1 MLARHL
7 DACKCEGA
15 GWGIS
20 LEFHYRDRMAP
31 CDVRRENSM
40 ARSRFKPTDEQRQK
54 VRALAGFGLSHKQI
68 ATVVEVGAVDR
79 LRKYFAEELTVGP
92 LEAQSNVM
100 RTLFRLASSGRNP
113 AATMFWLK
121 TRAGWSEQGK
131 VEEREAPSHIVWE
144 IREYQPPRSPEEQKQ
159 IEQLLQ
165 RYEHAPAKPV
175 RWEGDK

>member
-1 MLARHL
+1 MEARQ
-7 DACKCEGA
+7 A
-15 GWGIS
+15 
-20 LEFHYRDRMAP
+20 MP
-31 CDVRRENSM
+31 
-40 ARSRFKPTDEQRQK
+40 RSRFRATDEQRQK
-54 VRALAGFGLSHKQI
+54 VKALAGYGLPHKEI
-68 ATVVEVGAVDR
+68 ATVAGVGCVAT
-79 LRKYFAEELTVGP
+79 LRKYFHEELTLGP

-159 IEQLLQ
+159 IEELLQ
-165 RYEHAPAKPV
+165 RYEHASAKPV
-175 RWEGDK
+175 RWEGDKGEYEDDEDEAPRRRPF